1 MARSGK
7 DGSQAGTGAS
17 AELAAAVEAGVRKGL
32 DLVDAF
38 MGTPAGRRE
47 LARESKR
54 TEVEARKAKNAHAL
68 RRVQAQVMTIG
79 GTAVGASAGTIGVI
93 DVVATG
99 PGGIGWFIVSGI
111 GAVAAVIGGRRWRR
125 LAPFTALPTIP
136 SPPVLVRRGA
146 IGHDSVARYTAVRVQ
161 TVQVIRAIEPLH
173 ADAAVEIR
181 SADAQ
186 VAPTLN
192 ALADRLRVLDEM
204 ARQMPGSQAAA
215 QAQQAAHS
223 VSKQLDQG
231 SAGYDVLLAAA
242 ARLLASPDL
251 GTPVSK
257 VLEPASSALIAYA
270 HGLRV
275 ASRI

>member
-7 DGSQAGTGAS
+7 DGT
-17 AELAAAVEAGVRKGL
+17 ELAAAVEAGLRKGL

-47 LARESKR
+47 LAREAKR
-54 TEVEARKAKNAHAL
+54 TQAQARRAKQAHTV
-68 RRVQAQVMTIG
+68 RRLQIQVMTIG
-79 GTAVGASAGTIGVI
+79 GTAVGASAATIGVI
-93 DVVATG
+93 DVAATG
-99 PGGIGWFIVSGI
+99 SGGLGWFIVSAV
-111 GAVAAVIGGRRWRR
+111 GAVSAVIGGRRWRR
-125 LAPFTALPTIP
+125 LSPFVAMPAIT
-136 SPPVLVRRGA
+136 SPPVIVRRGA
-146 IGHDSVARYTAVRVQ
+146 IGHESVARYTAVRVQ

-173 ADAAVEIR
+173 ADAAREIR

-204 ARQMPGSQAAA
+204 SRQMPGSQAAD
-215 QAQQAAHS
+215 QAQRAAHA
-223 VSKQLDQG
+223 VSQQLDRG
-231 SAGYDVLLAAA
+231 SAAYDVLLAAA
-242 ARLLASPDL
+242 ARLLAEPEL
-251 GTPVSK
+251 GTPVSH

-275 ASRI
+275 ASNL

>member
-7 DGSQAGTGAS
+7 DRSQAGT
-17 AELAAAVEAGVRKGL
+17 ELAAAVEAGLRKGL

-47 LARESKR
+47 LAREAKR

-93 DVVATG
+93 DVAATG
-99 PGGIGWFIVSGI
+99 PGGIGWFILSGL

-136 SPPVLVRRGA
+136 SPPALVRRGA
-146 IGHDSVARYTAVRVQ
+146 IGHEAVARYTAVRVQ

-215 QAQQAAHS
+215 QAQQAAQS
-223 VSKQLDQG
+223 VSRQLDQG

-242 ARLLASPDL
+242 ARLLAEPDL
-251 GTPVSK
+251 GAPVSQ

>member
-1 MARSGK
+1 M
-7 DGSQAGTGAS
+7 
-17 AELAAAVEAGVRKGL
+17 

-79 GTAVGASAGTIGVI
+79 GTAVGASAGTVGVI
-93 DVVATG
+93 DVIATG
-99 PGGIGWFIVSGI
+99 PGGLGWFVVSGI
-111 GAVAAVIGGRRWRR
+111 GAVVAVLGGRRWRR
-125 LAPFTALPTIP
+125 LAPFTAIPAIP
-136 SPPVLVRRGA
+136 SPPALVRRGA
-146 IGHDSVARYTAVRVQ
+146 IGHESVARYTAVRVQ

-173 ADAAVEIR
+173 ADAATEIR

-186 VAPTLN
+186 AAPTLN
-192 ALADRLRVLDEM
+192 SLAERLRVLDEM
-204 ARQMPGSQAAA
+204 TRQMPGSQAAV
-215 QAQQAAHS
+215 QAQQAAHA
-223 VSKQLDQG
+223 VSRQLDQG

-242 ARLLASPDL
+242 ARLLAEPDL
-251 GTPVSK
+251 GTPVAS

-270 HGLRV
+270 HGLRA

>member
-7 DGSQAGTGAS
+7 DGSQTS
-17 AELAAAVEAGVRKGL
+17 AELAAAVEAGLRKGL

-47 LARESKR
+47 LARESRR
-54 TEVEARKAKNAHAL
+54 TEVEARKAKRVHSA

-93 DVVATG
+93 DVIATG
-99 PGGIGWFIVSGI
+99 PGGLGWFIISGI
-111 GAVAAVIGGRRWRR
+111 GAVAAVLGGRRWRR
-125 LAPFTALPTIP
+125 LAPFSALPTIP
-136 SPPVLVRRGA
+136 SPPALVRRGA
-146 IGHDSVARYTAVRVQ
+146 IGHESVARYTAVRVQ

-173 ADAAVEIR
+173 AEAAVEIR

-204 ARQMPGSQAAA
+204 SRQMPGSQAAT
-215 QAQQAAHS
+215 QARQAAHS

-242 ARLLASPDL
+242 ARLLAEPDL
-251 GTPVSK
+251 GTPVSH

-275 ASRI
+275 ASNL

>member
-1 MARSGK
+1 
-7 DGSQAGTGAS
+7 
-17 AELAAAVEAGVRKGL
+17 LAAAVEAGLRKGL

-47 LARESKR
+47 LARESRR
-54 TEVEARKAKNAHAL
+54 TEAEARKAKNSHAL
-68 RRVQAQVMTIG
+68 RRIQAQVMTIG
-79 GTAVGASAGTIGVI
+79 GTAVGASAGTVGVI
-93 DVVATG
+93 DVIATG
-99 PGGIGWFIVSGI
+99 PGAIGWFIVSGL

-146 IGHDSVARYTAVRVQ
+146 IGHESVARYTAVRVQ
-161 TVQVIRAIEPLH
+161 TLQVIRAVEPLH
-173 ADAAVEIR
+173 REAALEIR

-192 ALADRLRVLDEM
+192 SLAERLRLLDEM
-204 ARQMPGSQAAA
+204 ARQMPGSQAATQAIQAA
-215 QAQQAAHS
+215 QA
-223 VSKQLDQG
+223 VSRQLDQG

-242 ARLLASPDL
+242 ARLLAEPDL
-251 GTPVSK
+251 GRPVSEI
-257 VLEPASSALIAYA
+257 LEPASSALIAYA
-270 HGLRV
+270 HGLRT

>member
-1 MARSGK
+1 MARSRK
-7 DGSQAGTGAS
+7 DGQ
-17 AELAAAVEAGVRKGL
+17 ELAAAVEAGLRKGL

-47 LARESKR
+47 LARESRR
-54 TEVEARKAKNAHAL
+54 TEVEARRAKQAHTW
-68 RRVQAQVMTIG
+68 RRVQAQVATIG

-99 PGGIGWFIVSGI
+99 PGGIGWFVVAGL
-111 GAVAAVIGGRRWRR
+111 GAVTAVIGGRRWRR
-125 LAPFTALPTIP
+125 MTPFTALPTIP
-136 SPPVLVRRGA
+136 SPPALVRRGA

-173 ADAAVEIR
+173 ADAAIEIR

-204 ARQMPGSQAAA
+204 CRQMPGSQAAE
-215 QAQQAAHS
+215 QARQAALA
-223 VSKQLDQG
+223 VSHQLDQG

-242 ARLLASPDL
+242 ARLLAEPDL
-251 GTPVSK
+251 GTPVSH

-275 ASRI
+275 ASHL